1 MIGKVSAFRELM
13 KDYIFHNRDND
24 QRYWTTK
31 YFERPDMI
39 QLDHHNEIFLNCA
52 GINVTELT
60 YKDGSALFRNATPL
74 LIHASGKDE
83 SCLAKLER
91 T

>member
-13 KDYIFHNRDND
+13 KDFKFNIRDND

-39 QLDHHNEIFLNCA
+39 QLDHHNQLFLNCA
-52 GINVTELT
+52 GINVSELT
-60 YKDGSALFRNATPL
+60 YKDGRALFRGANPL
-74 LIHASGKDE
+74 LVHANGRDE
-83 SCLAKLER
+83 SCVQKLER
-91 T
+91 N